1 MTRQSIDVVTARS
14 PLVRVI
20 LAEDFD
26 LLMDELRYLRAQRRP
41 SETEGYDTGRRHE
54 REAIIGWLRSMKV
67 SWGPPTLA
75 YAIEG
80 LEHLEEK
87 P

>member
-20 LAEDFD
+20 PAEDFD
-26 LLMDELRYLRAQRRP
+26 MLMDELRYLRAQHTP
-41 SETEGYDTGRRHE
+41 AETESYDIGRRHE

-67 SWGPPTLA
+67 SWSPLILA

-80 LEHLEEK
+80 LEHLEDK